1 MTLNQNVE
9 QTRVISQSEVNF
21 ILERRWWK
29 RGLGCR
35 DRIKKRKRGGGG
47 KRTNVAGVKYTVAN
61 HETAGKCITNT
72 AE

>member
-35 DRIKKRKRGGGG
+35 ERIKTRKRGGGG

>member
-29 RGLGCR
+29 SGLGCR
-35 DRIKKRKRGGGG
+35 KRIKKRKRGGGG

-61 HETAGKCITNT
+61 PETAGKCITNA